1 MANKK
6 VQPLTDTAIKN
17 AKAREKEYTL
27 SDANGLQLVIKPDG
41 RKVWEI
47 RYTVNAKAKKTTGGT
62 YPAVSLKDA
71 RVKRDELKNKVLNGI
86 DPIQEKKGLKAIIE
100 AKEIEVQTALATQ
113 FHLITYEWVSP
124 LQSEKEL
131 LNGIFSLIF
140 ASMTKRF

>member
-27 SDANGLQLVIKPDG
+27 SDGNGLQLVIKPNG

-62 YPAVSLKDA
+62 YPVVSLKDA
-71 RVKRDELKNKVLNGI
+71 RVKLDELKNKVLNGI
-86 DPIQEKKGLKAIIE
+86 DPIQEKKALKAIGEFALQRNTPKSWRIRIT
-100 AKEIEVQTALATQ
+100 KEYPYKA
-113 FHLITYEWVSP
+113 
-124 LQSEKEL
+124 
-131 LNGIFSLIF
+131 SLVF
-140 ASMTKRF
+140 VF